1 MTTKAEQAWDRM
13 QEDRL
18 QFLDQAIDNA
28 SLTIP
33 SLIPE
38 SARTTGLTRETGLN
52 SLYQGLG
59 ARGLGQLASKVLTSL
74 MPPQEPFFRLMLDE
88 GAVNQFLA
96 ATGGTIPQEQKEQL
110 HGLLAQQE
118 KTILARLNKMRVR
131 SKLSGG
137 MRHLLCGGNILLYLG
152 GERARVYPM
161 AKYCQ
166 ELEADGKPLEIVIKE
181 EVSPAVLKAM
191 KPRAKVDAAS
201 REKVCVYTHIKWD
214 YSKGVVE
221 WVQQDKDGDIP
232 DTNGRSPIIGCPW
245 IPLSI
250 NRIDGENYGRAPVEE
265 FLGDLASLNEL
276 TRAQVEAALQMSKVV
291 WANNPNGMTRAQ
303 DFAMAE
309 NGDVIAGS
317 DGDLSAI
324 TAGDKV
330 RELQGGVQVM
340 GMLERRLSYSF
351 LLTES
356 VQRDA
361 ERVTA
366 EEVRLMAESLDA
378 GLAGLYSDL
387 SDQLQLPMI
396 QAVVRI
402 MTESGELQALPEE
415 LVEPQITTGL
425 DAIGRGN
432 ERNRLLGW
440 IQTLQGAIGPEGV
453 LQRLK
458 VDAFAN
464 RLASYDHV
472 DVQGLVLTEQELQD
486 AAQQEQQARLAEQA
500 VSGAVNGGNRLPP
513 TAG

>member
-1 MTTKAEQAWDRM
+1 MTTKAEAAWSRMHQDR
-13 QEDRL
+13 EP
-18 QFLDQAIDNA
+18 FLDQAIDNA

-38 SARTTGLTRETGLN
+38 SARSMGPGRETALA

-74 MPPQEPFFRLMLDE
+74 LPPQEPFFRLVLDE
-88 GAVNQFLA
+88 GAVQRYIESQGGSIPEEAKERMLA
-96 ATGGTIPQEQKEQL
+96 T
-110 HGLLAQQE
+110 LAKQE
-118 KTILARLNKMRVR
+118 KAIISRMNKMRVR
-131 SKLSGG
+131 SKLSMGL
-137 MRHLLCGGNILLYLG
+137 RHLLCGGNALLYAG
-152 GERARVYPM
+152 GDQLRVYIF

-166 ELEADGKPLEIVIKE
+166 ELDPEGRPLEVVIKE
-181 EVSPAVLKAM
+181 EVSPQVLKAM
-191 KPRAKVDAAS
+191 KPRAKVDTDS
-201 REKVCVYTHIKWD
+201 KEKVCVYTHVKWD
-214 YSKGVVE
+214 YRRDKVE
-221 WVQQDKDGDIP
+221 WVQQDKDGNIP
-232 DTNGRSPIIGCPW
+232 DTAGTTPVDGCPW

-303 DFAMAE
+303 DFAVAE

-317 DGDLSAI
+317 DGDITAI

-340 GMLERRLSYSF
+340 SMLERRLSYSF

-366 EEVRLMAESLDA
+366 EEIRLMAESLDS

-387 SDQLQLPMI
+387 SDQLQLPLVKAIVYKMT
-396 QAVVRI
+396 QAQ
-402 MTESGELQALPEE
+402 ELQPLPED
-415 LVEPQITTGL
+415 LIEPQITTGL
-425 DAIGRGN
+425 DAIGARN

-458 VDAFAN
+458 VEPFAQ

-472 DVQGLVLTEQELQD
+472 DVNGLVMTQEEITN
-486 AAQQEQQARLAEQA
+486 AAQQEQQGRLAETA
-500 VSGAVNGGNRLPP
+500 VAGALNGRGTPPP
-513 TAG
+513 TA

>member
-1 MTTKAEQAWDRM
+1 MTTKAEAAWSRMCSDR
-13 QEDRL
+13 E
-18 QFLDQAIDNA
+18 QFLDQAIDNS

-38 SARTTGLTRETGLN
+38 SARSVGLGRETGLN

-74 MPPQEPFFRLMLDE
+74 MPPQEPFFRMVLDE
-88 GAVNQFLA
+88 GAVTRYIEQ
-96 ATGGTIPQEQKEQL
+96 TGGSLPPDAREKL
-110 HGLLAQQE
+110 MALLARQE
-118 KTILARLNKMRVR
+118 KAVIGRLNKMRVR
-131 SKLSGG
+131 SKLSMG
-137 MRHLLCGGNILLYLG
+137 MRHLLCGGNVLLYLG
-152 GERARVYPM
+152 GERLRVYIF

-166 ELEADGKPLEIVIKE
+166 ALDPEGRPLEVVIKE
-181 EVSPAVLKAM
+181 EVSPQVLKAM
-191 KPRAKVDAAS
+191 KPRAKVDPNGAQ
-201 REKVCVYTHIKWD
+201 KVCVYTHIKWD
-214 YSKGVVE
+214 YAKDRVE

-232 DTNGRSPIIGCPW
+232 DTSGNSPIAGCPW

-250 NRIDGENYGRAPVEE
+250 NRIDGEDYGRAPIEE

-291 WANNPNGMTRAQ
+291 WSNNPNGMTRAQ

-317 DGDLSAI
+317 DGDLTAI

-340 GMLERRLSYSF
+340 GMLERRLGYSF

-366 EEVRLMAESLDA
+366 EEIRLMAESLDS

-387 SDQLQLPMI
+387 SDQLQLPMV
-396 QAVVRI
+396 QAIVYK
-402 MTESGELQALPEE
+402 MTQAKELEPLPEE
-415 LVEPQITTGL
+415 LVSPQVTTGL
-425 DAIGRGN
+425 DAIGARN

-453 LQRLK
+453 MQRLK
-458 VDAFAN
+458 VEPFAQ
-464 RLASYDHV
+464 RLASYDHLEV
-472 DVQGLVLTEQELQD
+472 DGLVMTEEEIAG
-486 AAQQEQQARLAEQA
+486 AAQQEQQARLAETA
-500 VSGAVNGGNRLPP
+500 VAGAMNGTGTPPP
-513 TAG
+513 TA

>member
-1 MTTKAEQAWDRM
+1 
-13 QEDRL
+13 
-18 QFLDQAIDNA
+18 
-28 SLTIP
+28 
-33 SLIPE
+33 
-38 SARTTGLTRETGLN
+38 
-52 SLYQGLG
+52 
-59 ARGLGQLASKVLTSL
+59 
-74 MPPQEPFFRLMLDE
+74 
-88 GAVNQFLA
+88 
-96 ATGGTIPQEQKEQL
+96 
-110 HGLLAQQE
+110 
-118 KTILARLNKMRVR
+118 
-131 SKLSGG
+131 
-137 MRHLLCGGNILLYLG
+137 
-152 GERARVYPM
+152 
-161 AKYCQ
+161 
-166 ELEADGKPLEIVIKE
+166 
-181 EVSPAVLKAM
+181 
-191 KPRAKVDAAS
+191 
-201 REKVCVYTHIKWD
+201 
-214 YSKGVVE
+214 
-221 WVQQDKDGDIP
+221 
-232 DTNGRSPIIGCPW
+232 
-245 IPLSI
+245 
-250 NRIDGENYGRAPVEE
+250 
-265 FLGDLASLNEL
+265 
-276 TRAQVEAALQMSKVV
+276 MSKVV

-425 DAIGRGN
+425 DAIGRSN

-500 VSGAVNGGNRLPP
+500 VSGAVNGGNRPPP